1 MFADCITSSLPHADD
16 TEVSPSPRTIHL
28 SHLLSGEGVF
38 RDCPSRSLPFI
49 LSHRPLTR
57 ATSSAPFP
65 ASRRRLQSPRGYHAL
80 AAAAGETAARAP
92 AAPALRAQRV
102 AGTVIVGIA
111 IGIAV
116 GIAVGIASGIAIGV
130 GSVIG
135 SVIGFGSTVVAVGW
149 SDCWS
154 DCWPDCWSD
163 NHGRQTGIVFS
174 ATVAAGDSCSAVA
187 FVDSAVISFYQATTY
202 FHQSISTSQQTISTS
217 HSTIIHSRRHST
229 TTPSLSR

>member
-16 TEVSPSPRTIHL
+16 TEVSPSSRAIHL
-28 SHLLSGEGVF
+28 SHLLPGEGVF
-38 RDCPSRSLPFI
+38 RDRPSRSLPFI
-49 LSHRPLTR
+49 LSHRSLTR
-57 ATSSAPFP
+57 AASSAPFP

-80 AAAAGETAARAP
+80 AAAASETTARAP

-111 IGIAV
+111 IGVAV
-116 GIAVGIASGIAIGV
+116 GIAIGV

-154 DCWPDCWSD
+154 DCWSD
-163 NHGRQTGIVFS
+163 NHKHQTGIVFS

-202 FHQSISTSQQTISTS
+202 FHQSISTSHQTISTS
-217 HSTIIHSRRHST
+217 HSTITHSRRHST
-229 TTPSLSR
+229 TTPSLPR